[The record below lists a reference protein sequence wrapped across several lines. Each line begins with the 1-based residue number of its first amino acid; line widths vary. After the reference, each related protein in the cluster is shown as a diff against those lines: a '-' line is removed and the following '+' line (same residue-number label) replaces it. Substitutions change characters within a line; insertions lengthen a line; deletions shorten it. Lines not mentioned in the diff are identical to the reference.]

1 MAKQWSSGIENG
13 KYGKGGLCDILFDW
27 ITNKLNYASNLFDES
42 VNNILNLTEKCLDE
56 QFKKLEEQQLEL
68 EKLAKFVEQVHSNS
82 AEYSHLQNQ
91 MDEVKSLIFGTLYKL
106 KYLK

>member
-1 MAKQWSSGIENG
+1 MAKQWSSGIENS
-13 KYGKGGLCDILFDW
+13 KYGKGGLWDILFDS

-68 EKLAKFVEQVHSNS
+68 EKLAKLESCHNKANNIRKELAKIFNSNS
-82 AEYSHLQNQ
+82 INEGVIDNEL
-91 MDEVKSLIFGTLYKL
+91 F
-106 KYLK
+106 

>member
-1 MAKQWSSGIENG
+1 MAKQWSSGIENS

-68 EKLAKFVEQVHSNS
+68 EKLAKLESCQNKANNIRKELNKIFNLNS
-82 AEYSHLQNQ
+82 INE
-91 MDEVKSLIFGTLYKL
+91 EVIDNEIL
-106 KYLK
+106 